1 MAVVVES
8 SKEHPDLWVGHM
20 RDGDVAVI
28 TSWLVADYPGRVVQR
43 YRNALLTLGS
53 NYDYGWG
60 DSVWS
65 LIGDCGLS
73 QGCRVRILPKGTLL
87 RIT

>member
-8 SKEHPDLWVGHM
+8 SKEYSDVWVGYM

-28 TSWLVADYPGRVVQR
+28 TSWPFADYPGRVVQR

-53 NYDYGWG
+53 SYDYGWG

-73 QGCRVRILPKGTLL
+73 QRCRVRILPNGTLL

>member
-1 MAVVVES
+1 MAVVVERN
-8 SKEHPDLWVGHM
+8 EEYPDLWVGHM

-28 TSWLVADYPGRVVQR
+28 TSWPFANYAGRVVQR

-53 NYDYGWG
+53 SHDYGWG
-60 DSVWS
+60 DNVWS
-65 LIGDCGLS
+65 LTDECNMS
-73 QGCRVRILPKGTLL
+73 PTCRVHILPKGTLL